1 MKLKKTLN
9 ADPQNIYRLTNDLR
23 VTLSKTI
30 SEFDMEPVMFSCA
43 YYLLKAQEQ
52 GIDRNSQDYE
62 MVNVFE
68 NQNQNID
75 MNFIINNVRKCW
87 GNISQLL
94 YRYDN
99 DELIAFILSPIFAE
113 KGMGGFSETTP
124 QSLVDLS
131 LNLLDI
137 QDNESVADLCSGI
150 GAFLV
155 SAGLAVPNAHYI
167 GVEINNS
174 SHIVSNIRTSLLDA
188 YITLETGDIF
198 STVREDIKFDKIFSN
213 YPFGL
218 RTRDNQSLNYYLDRL
233 KNTIPNL
240 LYSTSGDWIFN
251 SFIITHL
258 KDTGKAVVITTNG
271 STWNSTDKP
280 MREHFVNNGYIETVI
295 SLPSKM
301 FSITSIPTN
310 MMVFSK
316 NNKDIR
322 FIDASDIA
330 QKGRRQNT
338 FSLEDLNLIADALA
352 KDSEISCT
360 VDLETLRDNEY
371 LLNPARYLAKTQTI
385 ENAVSFES
393 IIKNITRGAPLTAN
407 QLDEMTTDEKTN
419 LHYLMLANIQNGFID
434 YDLPLLLDIPKKYE
448 KYCIKNN
455 SLVLS
460 KNGFPFK
467 VAVANINNDETILGN
482 GNLYIIEL
490 DQNKALP
497 LYIKAFFESDLGIE
511 SLKNIT
517 VGAVIPSIG
526 IESLRKLQIPLI
538 SMDKQQEFVEKY
550 SQKQSS
556 IQNLRKK
563 VDKETLALKNLF
575 SSFN

>member
-1 MKLKKTLN
+1 MKKILN
-9 ADPQNIYRLTNDLR
+9 TDPQTIYRFTNDLR
-23 VTLSKTI
+23 AALSNTI
-30 SEFDMEPVMFSCA
+30 SEFDMEAVMFSCA

-52 GIDRNSQDYE
+52 GI
-62 MVNVFE
+62 
-68 NQNQNID
+68 NQNLKEFEMLNILKNEDQNID
-75 MNFIINNVRKCW
+75 IEFIINNVKKCW
-87 GNISQLL
+87 KNTSQLL

-113 KGMGGFSETTP
+113 RGMGVTSETTP
-124 QSLVDLS
+124 QSLVELS
-131 LNLLDI
+131 LKLLEMK
-137 QDNESVADLCSGI
+137 DNDSVADLCSGI

-155 SAGLAVPNAHYI
+155 SAGLRMPNAHFI
-167 GVEINNS
+167 GVELNTY
-174 SHIVSNIRTSLLDA
+174 SHIVANIRTSLLDA
-188 YITLETGDIF
+188 NITLETGDIF

-218 RTRDNQSLNYYLDRL
+218 KTRDNHSMNYYLNDL
-233 KNTIPNL
+233 KDTIPDI

-251 SFIITHL
+251 SFIISHL
-258 KDTGKAVVITTNG
+258 KDSGKAVVITTNG
-271 STWNSTDKP
+271 STWNGTDKP

-301 FSITSIPTN
+301 FSMTSIPTS
-310 MMVFSK
+310 MMVLSK
-316 NNKDIR
+316 NNKSIR
-322 FIDASDIA
+322 FIDASDIT

-338 FSLEDLNLIADALA
+338 FSLEDLKLITDAVGV
-352 KDSEISCT
+352 DSEISCT

-371 LLNPARYLAKTQTI
+371 MLNPARYLAKTQTI

-434 YDLPLLLDIPKKYE
+434 YKLPSLLDIPNKYE
-448 KYCIKNN
+448 KYCIKDN

-467 VAVANINNDETILGN
+467 VAVANINNDETILAN
-482 GNLYIIEL
+482 GNLYVIEL

-497 LYIKAFFESDLGIE
+497 LYIKAFFQSDLGIE

-517 VGAVIPSIG
+517 VGAVIPNIG

-538 SMDKQQEFVEKY
+538 PISKQQEFVENY

-563 VDKETLALKNLF
+563 IDKESLALKNLF